1 MPRSMDRHLWQHLDG
16 RRLVLIALNIVAVI
30 AGGLALDIRFGWWGQ
45 HAATVWTLAVWGWL
59 YCLGRAEERRVL
71 ILCTAIAGI
80 GEVVLS
86 LGWGIYDY
94 QFHNVPL
101 FVPPGHALLMTLGL
115 IAADKLVKLKAGRA
129 FQAIFPW
136 IAFIYAGFTWW
147 RDFDRFGTLLFGVFA
162 ICMIFGRS
170 KMLYATM
177 FVAALL
183 MELYGTALG
192 NWRWIAVTPGLN
204 LSAFNP
210 PFSAGA
216 FYCLLDLLVLAA
228 LTTWPPSKLQ
238 AATVAAGAGTTDA
251 SSR

>member
-1 MPRSMDRHLWQHLDG
+1 MDRHLWQHLNA
-16 RRLVLIALNIVAVI
+16 RQLALMAINIIAVI
-30 AGGLALDIRFGWWGQ
+30 AGGLALDIRFGWLGQ
-45 HAATVWTLAVWGWL
+45 HAATLWTIAVWAWL
-59 YCLGRAEERRVL
+59 YWLGRAEERRVL
-71 ILCTAIAGI
+71 ILCTAIAGV

-115 IAADKLVKLKAGRA
+115 IVAEKLVKLKAGRA
-129 FQAIFPW
+129 FQAILPW
-136 IAFIYAGFTWW
+136 SSAIYAGFACW
-147 RDFDRFGTLLFGVFA
+147 RGYDCFGALLFGVFA

-177 FVAALL
+177 FVLALI

-192 NWRWIAVTPGLN
+192 NWVWIAVTPGLN
-204 LSAFNP
+204 ISAWNP

-216 FYCLLDLLVLAA
+216 FYSLLDLLVLAA
-228 LTTWPPSKLQ
+228 LAAWPPGKAQ
-238 AATVAAGAGTTDA
+238 DVALPDN
-251 SSR
+251 SR

>member
-1 MPRSMDRHLWQHLDG
+1 MDRHLWQHLDA
-16 RRLVLIALNIVAVI
+16 RRHLLIALNIIAVI
-30 AGGLALDIRFGWWGQ
+30 AGGLALDIRFGWPGQ
-45 HAATVWTLAVWGWL
+45 HAATLWTIAVWTWL
-59 YCLGRAEERRVL
+59 YRMGRPEERRVL
-71 ILCTAIAGI
+71 ILCTAIAGC

-115 IAADKLVKLKAGRA
+115 IVSQKLAELKAGRG

-136 IAFIYAGFTWW
+136 ISAIYAGFAWW
-147 RDFDRFGTLLFGVFA
+147 AGFDRFGTLLFAVFA
-162 ICMIFGRS
+162 VCMIFGRS

-177 FVAALL
+177 FLLALL

-192 NWRWIAVTPGLN
+192 NWVWIAVTPGLN
-204 LSAFNP
+204 ISAWNP

-216 FYCLLDLLVLAA
+216 FYSLLDLLVLAA
-228 LTTWPPSKLQ
+228 LAAWPAASAQ
-238 AATVAAGAGTTDA
+238 AAVVTPAADLAPED
-251 SSR
+251 SR

>member
-1 MPRSMDRHLWQHLDG
+1 MSSQSSALHALDAQLWQHLDA
-16 RRLVLIALNIVAVI
+16 RQQILIALNIVAVI
-30 AGGLALDIRFGWWGQ
+30 CGGLALDISFGWWGQ
-45 HAATVWTLAVWGWL
+45 HAATLWTVAVWAWL
-59 YCLGRAEERRVL
+59 YRLGHTQERRVL
-71 ILCTAIAGI
+71 ILCTAIAGF

-86 LGWGIYDY
+86 LVWGLYDY

-115 IAADKLVKLKAGRA
+115 ITAQNMLKLKAGRG

-136 IAFIYAGFTWW
+136 IAFIYAGFAWW
-147 RDFDRFGTLLFGVFA
+147 AGYDKFGTVLFAVFA

-177 FVAALL
+177 FLLALI

-192 NWRWIAVTPGLN
+192 NWRWVAITPGLDI
-204 LSAFNP
+204 SAFNP

-216 FYCLLDLLVLAA
+216 FYALLDLLVLAA
-228 LTTWPPSKLQ
+228 LGVWPGAKLR
-238 AATVAAGAGTTDA
+238 VV
-251 SSR
+251 

>member
-1 MPRSMDRHLWQHLDG
+1 MDMHLWQHLDA
-16 RRLVLIALNIVAVI
+16 RRHIFIALNIVAVI
-30 AGGLALDIRFGWWGQ
+30 VGGLALDIRFGWRGQ
-45 HAATVWTLAVWGWL
+45 HAATLWTVAAWLWL
-59 YCLGRAEERRVL
+59 YRLGRVEERRVL
-71 ILCTAIAGI
+71 ILCTVIAGF

-101 FVPPGHALLMTLGL
+101 FVPPGHALLMALGL
-115 IAADKLVKLKAGRA
+115 IVADKLAKLKAGRA

-136 IAFIYAGFTWW
+136 IAFIYAGFAWW

-170 KMLYATM
+170 KMLYAAM
-177 FVAALL
+177 FVLALL

-192 NWRWIAVTPGLN
+192 NWAWIAATPGLN

-216 FYCLLDLLVLAA
+216 FYCLLDLLVL
-228 LTTWPPSKLQ
+228 TTLSAWPPAKVQ
-238 AATVAAGAGTTDA
+238 VAAAADA